1 MHTIGLPPDRGA
13 GSLRKRAAVLVAV
26 ATTLILGGCGGDD
39 SDGRE
44 AGGGASD
51 GTATTSIRVSYPP
64 TIEAAPLF
72 IARNEGFF
80 EDVGLSVETVPVESA
95 AAQLPA
101 LTSGTVQFA
110 QSTPLTAL
118 TAVGEGLPVRVVVGG
133 GRSGDGAGDLTGVA
147 VGASSDAQ
155 SLEDL
160 EGGTVSVIVLKS
172 GAEYAI
178 RDLFELNGL
187 DISSVELVEVP
198 FAEIPAALASD
209 RVDASFIAEPFK
221 TIVESE
227 GGRTISAG
235 LSAIAGRSIEESSWI
250 TTADYLEEAPDV
262 VERFVEA
269 MYRANAFANDNLE
282 TVRAV
287 LREETEIPPEVIAD
301 VAIPQFPDAID
312 TEAYA
317 DVYLPQL
324 TRYSPT
330 PQEPDLD
337 EVLITEV
344 TSR

>member
-1 MHTIGLPPDRGA
+1 METIGLPPNRGVN
-13 GSLRKRAAVLVAV
+13 SVRKLVAAVVV
-26 ATTLILGGCGGDD
+26 IATILILGGCGGGV
-39 SDGRE
+39 SGGSE
-44 AGGGASD
+44 NGGGAS
-51 GTATTSIRVSYPP
+51 GGAATSSITVSYPP

-72 IARNEGFF
+72 IARDEGFF

-118 TAVGEGLPVRVVVGG
+118 TAIGQGLPIRVVVGG
-133 GRSGDGAGDLTGVA
+133 GRSGDGEGDVTGIA
-147 VGASSDAQ
+147 VGASSDAR

-172 GAEYAI
+172 AAEYAI

-198 FAEIPAALASD
+198 FAEIPAALASG
-209 RVDASFIAEPFK
+209 RVDASWVAEPFM

-227 GGRTISAG
+227 GARVISAG
-235 LSAIAGRSIEESSWI
+235 FSAIAGRSIEESCWI
-250 TTADYLEEAPDV
+250 TTVGYLEESREV

-269 MYRANAFANDNLE
+269 MYRANAFANDHPE
-282 TVRAV
+282 AVRAV

-301 VAIPQFPDAID
+301 VAIPWFADAID
-312 TEAYA
+312 TGAYA
-317 DVYLPQL
+317 EVYLPQL
-324 TRYSPT
+324 MKYSPT
-330 PQEPDLD
+330 PETPDLD

-344 TSR
+344 SSS